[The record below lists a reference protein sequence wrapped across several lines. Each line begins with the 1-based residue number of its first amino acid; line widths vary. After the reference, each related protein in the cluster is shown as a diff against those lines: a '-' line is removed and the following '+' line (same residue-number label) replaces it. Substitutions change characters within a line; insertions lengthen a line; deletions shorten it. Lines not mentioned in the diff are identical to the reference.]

1 MHNVNALSNEIIGA
15 RIWTLPENL
24 IPSPEDG
31 GATPSNRGEVAC
43 LLNAGGAHA
52 DVEITILFGD
62 RDPAG
67 PYRVVVPALRLL
79 RLRFEDLADPDP
91 IPRDVHFA
99 AVLESDEPIVV
110 QPAFPQTSSWMH
122 FLSAA
127 SGIQVAP

>member
-1 MHNVNALSNEIIGA
+1 MHNMNAMSNEIIGA
-15 RIWTLPENL
+15 HTWTLPENL

-31 GATPSNRGEVAC
+31 GATTSNRGEVAC

-52 DVEITILFGD
+52 DVEITILFSD

-79 RLRFEDLADPDP
+79 RLHFENLADPEP
-91 IPRDVHFA
+91 IPHDVHFA
-99 AVLESDEPIVV
+99 AVIESDEPIVV
-110 QPAFPQTSSWMH
+110 QPAFPQASSLIH

-127 SGIQVAP
+127 SGIQATP